1 MKASEA
7 YEKYITKSEKN
18 SVNDG
23 LSTDKGRFVLLYNE
37 YQNRFVEYIYE
48 KKNEDDIRYIQKLL
62 VEPQP
67 LQYKTKNKNYYSFEL
82 PEDYFDFSN
91 VYSKASKG
99 NCVNKSLDLF
109 EIKDSSRN
117 IILSDE
123 FTSPSFEY
131 RESPFIISDDE
142 IKVFITDFQIDS
154 VILSYYRYP
163 KQIKLSNPNNPESP
177 LDDSYD
183 LDFDD
188 KVIDRIIS
196 ATVGGF
202 DINNNSERWQLHNMS
217 SKTKS

>member
-7 YEKYITKSEKN
+7 YDKYLIKSERN

-23 LSTDKGRFVLLYNE
+23 LSTDHGRFVITYNE
-37 YQNRFVEYIYE
+37 YQNRFVEYNYE

-62 VEPQP
+62 VESPP
-67 LQYKTKNKNYYSFEL
+67 IKYKTQKGNYYTFEL
-82 PEDYFDFSN
+82 PSNYFEFSN
-91 VYSKASKG
+91 VYGKASKG
-99 NCVNKSLDLF
+99 ECINKPIDLF
-109 EIKDSSRN
+109 EIKDLDRN

-131 RESPFIISDDE
+131 REAPFIISNDT
-142 IKVFITDFQIDS
+142 IKVFTTDFEINS
-154 VILSYYRYP
+154 IILSYYRYP
-163 KQIKLSNPNNPESP
+163 KQLKLTNPENPESDF
-177 LDDSYD
+177 DDSFE

-202 DINNNSERWQLHNMS
+202 DINNNSERWQLHNLS
-217 SKTKS
+217 SKTEL

>member
-7 YEKYITKSEKN
+7 YEKYIIKSEKN

-37 YQNRFVEYIYE
+37 YQNRFVEYTYE

-62 VEPQP
+62 VEPKSFK
-67 LQYKTKNKNYYSFEL
+67 YKHKEKNYYSFEL
-82 PEDYFDFSN
+82 PENYFDFSN
-91 VYSKASKG
+91 VYAKATKN
-99 NCVNKSLDLF
+99 NCVNKSIDLF

-117 IILSDE
+117 LILSDE

-131 RESPFIISDDE
+131 RESPFIISDGQ
-142 IKVFITDFQIDS
+142 IKVFVTDFQVDS
-154 VILSYYRYP
+154 MILSYYRYP
-163 KQIKLSNPNNPESP
+163 KQIKLSNPENPESD
-177 LDDSYD
+177 LDDSFEM
-183 LDFDD
+183 DFDD

>member
-7 YEKYITKSEKN
+7 YEKYIVKSEKN
-18 SVNDG
+18 STNDG
-23 LSTDKGRFVLLYNE
+23 LSTDKGRFVILFNE
-37 YQNRFVEYIYE
+37 YQNRFVEYTYE

-99 NCVNKSLDLF
+99 NCVNKSMDLF

-117 IILSDE
+117 LILSDE

-131 RESPFIISDDE
+131 RESPFIISNDE
-142 IKVFITDFQIDS
+142 IKVFVTDFQVDS

-196 ATVGGF
+196 ASVGGF